1 MSNIMALV
9 EPYQMSI
16 FESEFRDNKFP
27 KTQYLVSKEH
37 LVRWIFNHSPNNIT
51 TFLDAFSGTSVVSY
65 FFKSKGKQVVTNDFL
80 KFNYHIGNALI
91 ENKNIKLETK
101 DIELLLSENKNADTL
116 MEEVFSDIF
125 FERDQ
130 ARFLDNF
137 RANVNL
143 LDNEYKISL
152 AFAIMNRA
160 LTRKVLLG
168 HFAHLSALRYSK
180 DPNRVKRN
188 PTIARPLKD
197 LFLELVPEYNNAIFD
212 NGYENTAFC
221 EDAIV
226 LISKLDNIDLVY
238 FDPPY
243 YGCHPDYQSFYHL
256 LETFVEYWK
265 NKTFVNGTKQYYPK
279 KESGFVKKGEI
290 IESFNKMFN
299 ASKKIP
305 FWLISY
311 NSKSYPDK
319 DDMIKLIKNYKNV
332 ELFEYEYL
340 NHYGGKGSKKGTKE
354 YLFYCYE

>member
-1 MSNIMALV
+1 MALV

-27 KTQYLVSKEH
+27 KTQYLGSKEH

-65 FFKSKGKQVVTNDFL
+65 YFKSKNKQVITNDFL
-80 KFNYHIGNALI
+80 KFNYHIGKSLI
-91 ENKNIKLETK
+91 ENKNIKLEAK
-101 DIELLLSENKNADTL
+101 DLELLLSENKNSETFIED
-116 MEEVFSDIF
+116 VFSGIF

-243 YGCHPDYQSFYHL
+243 RPISKTASFKAYHKQNFTDSEQLQLAQLFKQLDSEGSYVMLSNSDPKNIDPDDNF
-256 LETFVEYWK
+256 F
-265 NKTFVNGTKQYYPK
+265 
-279 KESGFVKKGEI
+279 
-290 IESFNKMFN
+290 
-299 ASKKIP
+299 
-305 FWLISY
+305 
-311 NSKSYPDK
+311 
-319 DDMIKLIKNYKNV
+319 DDMYNGFNIVRVPARRMINSDPTKRGRINEIVVTNY
-332 ELFEYEYL
+332 
-340 NHYGGKGSKKGTKE
+340 TTT
-354 YLFYCYE
+354 